1 MTLVKFNRRFP
12 LFDQMFPEI
21 IDTDSLLNKNLILE
35 DNWIPAINVKE
46 NTNNFDIEVSAPGF
60 SKEDFEVTISDNILC
75 VSAEN
80 KENTKEKEE
89 DYSRQEF
96 FYSSFK
102 RTFTLPK
109 SIDFSKKIKAKYE
122 NGVLRIHLDKL
133 DILKSEEHKKVIE
146 IK

>member
-21 IDTDSLLNKNLILE
+21 LDTDSLLNKNLILE

-46 NTNNFDIEVSAPGF
+46 NTNNFDIEVAAPGF

-80 KENTKEKEE
+80 EEITEEKEE

>member
-21 IDTDSLLNKNLILE
+21 LDTDTLLNKNLILE

-46 NTNNFDIEVSAPGF
+46 NTNNFDIEVAAPGF
-60 SKEDFEVTISDNILC
+60 SKEDFEVTITDNILC
-75 VSAEN
+75 VSADNE
-80 KENTKEKEE
+80 EITEEKEE